1 MDILTVDFETYYDK
15 EFSLSKMSMEA
26 YVRDPRFEVIM
37 LGLRWPDGTKE
48 VVTGTHEEIQY
59 RLDAIEWEKY
69 AVLAH
74 NTLFDA
80 AILAWRFGVN
90 PRAWLDTLSMARAMF
105 GLRGNSLA
113 LLAKRYSLEDKGTAV
128 QNAMGKRRADFT
140 PEEFAK
146 YADYCLHDAELC
158 HELFYLMSN
167 GWYNPETF
175 DHRHPYPAQE
185 LRLIDKLIRMYTE
198 PMLRLNKGQLEEH
211 LADVIRRK
219 EELLSNAG
227 IAKEDL
233 MSNPKFALVL
243 EEFGVTPPMKISPTT
258 GKQAFAF
265 AKTDPGMKA
274 LLEHPDE
281 RVQAVVAA
289 RMGVKSTLEET
300 RTQRFID
307 MAGRNLMFPVPL
319 RYSAA
324 RTHRLGG
331 TDGIN
336 LQNLPARGAQANK
349 LKRCIEAPPGYVIVD
364 CDSSNIEARMLAWLA
379 GQDDLV
385 EDFANGVDVYCKM
398 SGKIF
403 GREITKADKK
413 ERFVGK
419 TVVLGC
425 LAEGTLVL
433 CERGW
438 VAIQHV
444 TMEDR
449 VWDGLTWVNH
459 QGLLKKGSK
468 ETWNL
473 FGLWLT
479 PDHQVL
485 CGTEWKDA
493 QSVLQDESTL
503 SQILATGAAN
513 LPSQAISRVQTGGY
527 QTSLSSATAGDQ
539 NTLSPTITL
548 RISEALGA
556 IFAHL
561 RNPKKFKEK
570 AIGFTQIRWPMM
582 PIESGFSIDYRQLY
596 LGAIKKLTR
605 LILLTEVGGSSF
617 ARSGEM
623 INEVFL
629 GTRKQS
635 LVGTTPALRWTAQT
649 ITEGTSQG
657 TYGLYPEEKTSEIEG
672 KFQTYK
678 PESRNL
684 KRRLQTYDLAL
695 AGPRN
700 RFTVLTER
708 GPIIVHNCGYQTGAV
723 KLQVTLKASEM
734 NMDLELD
741 ACKQIIDTY
750 RQSVPAITRLWRQG
764 EAAIEAMHRDKS
776 MWFGREGVAL
786 VEGRR
791 GIKLPS
797 GLYIS
802 YPQLHRAVK
811 NKNGMA
817 FEAWQYKDETGLVD
831 IYGGKLV
838 ENVVQALARIVVMQ
852 QLLKIS
858 KKLRVVLTVHDAVAV
873 AVPVGD
879 VSKAIRYDDEHRCYV
894 PVSEE
899 AKNAVAYVEEC
910 MRWVPKWAQG
920 CPINCESGIGRTYG
934 DC

>member
-1 MDILTVDFETYYDK
+1 VDILTVDFETYYDK
-15 EFSLSKMSMEA
+15 EFSLSKMTMEA

-37 LGLRWPDGTKE
+37 LGIRWPDGKKE
-48 VVTGTHEEIQY
+48 IITGTEAEVQY
-59 RLDAIEWEKY
+59 RLDAIEWGKY

-80 AILAWRFGVN
+80 AILAWRFGVK
-90 PRAWLDTLSMARAMF
+90 PAAWLDTLSMARAMF
-105 GLRGNSLA
+105 GMKGNSLA
-113 LLAKRYSLEDKGTAV
+113 LLAKRYGLEDKGTEV

-146 YADYCLHDAELC
+146 YADYCLHDVELC
-158 HELFYLMSN
+158 HELFFLMSN

-175 DHRHPYPAQE
+175 DHRDPYPTQE
-185 LRLIDKLIRMYTE
+185 LKLIDKLIRMYTE
-198 PMLRLNKGQLEEH
+198 PVLHLNKAQLEEH

-243 EEFGVTPPMKISPTT
+243 ESFGVVPPMKISPTT

-265 AKTDPGMKA
+265 AKTDPAMKA
-274 LLEHPDE
+274 LLDHPDE

-307 MAGRNLMFPVPL
+307 MAGRSPLFPVPL

-349 LKRCIEAPPGYVIVD
+349 LKRCIEAPPGYVIID

-379 GQDDLV
+379 GQEDLV

-403 GREITKADKK
+403 GREVTKADKR

-419 TVVLGC
+419 TVVLG
-425 LAEGTLVL
+425 
-433 CERGW
+433 
-438 VAIQHV
+438 
-444 TMEDR
+444 
-449 VWDGLTWVNH
+449 
-459 QGLLKKGSK
+459 
-468 ETWNL
+468 
-473 FGLWLT
+473 
-479 PDHQVL
+479 
-485 CGTEWKDA
+485 
-493 QSVLQDESTL
+493 
-503 SQILATGAAN
+503 
-513 LPSQAISRVQTGGY
+513 
-527 QTSLSSATAGDQ
+527 
-539 NTLSPTITL
+539 
-548 RISEALGA
+548 
-556 IFAHL
+556 
-561 RNPKKFKEK
+561 
-570 AIGFTQIRWPMM
+570 
-582 PIESGFSIDYRQLY
+582 
-596 LGAIKKLTR
+596 
-605 LILLTEVGGSSF
+605 
-617 ARSGEM
+617 
-623 INEVFL
+623 
-629 GTRKQS
+629 
-635 LVGTTPALRWTAQT
+635 
-649 ITEGTSQG
+649 
-657 TYGLYPEEKTSEIEG
+657 
-672 KFQTYK
+672 
-678 PESRNL
+678 
-684 KRRLQTYDLAL
+684 
-695 AGPRN
+695 
-700 RFTVLTER
+700 
-708 GPIIVHNCGYQTGAV
+708 CGYQTGAV

-750 RQSVPAITRLWRQG
+750 RQSVPAITRLWREG
-764 EAAIEAMHRDKS
+764 EAAIETMHSDKT
-776 MWFGREGVAL
+776 MWFGREGVVL
-786 VEGRR
+786 VEGRK

-802 YPQLHRAVK
+802 YPQLHRGVK

-817 FEAWQYKDETGLVD
+817 MEAWQYKDETGLVD

-858 KKLRVVLTVHDAVAV
+858 KKLHVVLTVHDAVA
-873 AVPVGD
+873 
-879 VSKAIRYDDEHRCYV
+879 AIARE
-894 PVSEE
+894 EE
-899 AKNAVAYVEEC
+899 AEQAQAYVEEC

>member
-1 MDILTVDFETYYDK
+1 MDILTLDTETYYDK
-15 EFSLSKMSMEA
+15 DFSLSKLTMEH
-26 YVRDPRFEVIM
+26 YIRDPRFEVIM
-37 LGLRWPDGTKE
+37 LGIRWPDGTKE
-48 VVTGTHEEIQY
+48 IVTGSHEEVQY
-59 RLDAIEWEKY
+59 RLDGIEWGKY
-69 AVLAH
+69 AVLCH

-90 PRAWLDTLSMARAMF
+90 PAAWLDTLSMARAMF
-105 GLRGNSLA
+105 GMKGNSLA
-113 LLAKRYSLEDKGTAV
+113 LLARRYGLEDKGTAV
-128 QNAMGKRRADFT
+128 QNAMGKRRCDFT
-140 PEEFAK
+140 EQEFK
-146 YADYCLHDAELC
+146 DYADYCLHDVQLC
-158 HELFYLMSN
+158 HELFFLMSN
-167 GWYNPETF
+167 GWYKPETF
-175 DHRHPYPAQE
+175 DHRDPYPRKE
-185 LRLIDKLIRMYTE
+185 LELIDRLIRMYTE
-198 PMLRLNKGQLEEH
+198 PTLRLNAQKLEEH
-211 LADVIRRK
+211 LADVVRRK
-219 EELLSNAG
+219 EELLTKAG

-243 EEFGVTPPMKISPTT
+243 ESFGVSPPMKISATT

-274 LLEHPDE
+274 LLEHPDD

-307 MAGRNLMFPVPL
+307 MAQRNPLFPVPL

-349 LKRCIEAPPGYVIVD
+349 LKKCIEAPLGHVIID

-385 EDFANGVDVYCKM
+385 QDFANGVDVYCKM
-398 SGKIF
+398 ASKIF
-403 GREITKADKK
+403 GRPITKADKV

-438 VAIQHV
+438 VPIQHV
-444 TMEDR
+444 TTEDR
-449 VWDGLTWVNH
+449 VWDGLTWVAH

-493 QSVLQDESTL
+493 QSVLQDESSL
-503 SQILATGAAN
+503 CQILDTGAAN
-513 LPSQAISRVQTGGY
+513 LPSQATSPGQIGEY
-527 QTSLSSATAGDQ
+527 QTSSSNATAAD
-539 NTLSPTITL
+539 LSTPSHITIS
-548 RISEALGA
+548 RISKALGVT
-556 IFAHL
+556 FAHL
-561 RNPKKFKEK
+561 KSLTTPIGK
-570 AIGFTQIRWPMM
+570 AIGFTLM
-582 PIESGFSIDYRQLY
+582 PWRMTHTESVYSIGYPQLY
-596 LGAIKKLTR
+596 RGATTKLTEP
-605 LILLTEVGGSSF
+605 ILPTEVGGSLFVS
-617 ARSGEM
+617 SGEM
-623 INEVFL
+623 TSGIFS
-629 GTRKQS
+629 GMYKS
-635 LVGTTPALRWTAQT
+635 YPDGITPILKWTAQ
-649 ITEGTSQG
+649 ITTKATNLG
-657 TYGLYPEEKTSEIEG
+657 TYGLSLVEKTLRTEERSRLCS
-672 KFQTYK
+672 Q
-678 PESRNL
+678 ESKNL
-684 KRRLQTYDLAL
+684 RRKSQTYDLAL

-723 KLQVTLKASEM
+723 KLQITLKASEM
-734 NMDLELD
+734 NMDLELNE
-741 ACKQIIDTY
+741 CKNIIDTY
-750 RQSVPAITRLWRQG
+750 RNSVPAITRLWRTG
-764 EAAIEAMHRDKS
+764 DSAIEAMHRNTS

-786 VEGRR
+786 VEGNK

-802 YPQLHRAVK
+802 YPQLHRGVK
-811 NKNGMA
+811 NKNGQA

-858 KKLRVVLTVHDAVAV
+858 KKLHVVLTVHDAVA
-873 AVPVGD
+873 
-879 VSKAIRYDDEHRCYV
+879 AIARE
-894 PVSEE
+894 EE
-899 AKNAVAYVEEC
+899 AEQAQAYVEEC
-910 MRWVPKWAQG
+910 MRWVPKWAAG

>member
-1 MDILTVDFETYYDK
+1 MEILVIDAETYYDK
-15 EFSLSKMSMEA
+15 EFSLSKMTMEA

-48 VVTGTHEEIQY
+48 IITGTEAEIQY
-59 RLDAIEWEKY
+59 RLDAIEWDKY

-80 AILAWRFGVN
+80 AILSWRFGVN

-105 GLRGNSLA
+105 GMKGNSLA
-113 LLAKRYSLEDKGTAV
+113 LLARRYGLEDKGTAV

-140 PEEFAK
+140 PQEFK
-146 YADYCLHDAELC
+146 QYADYCLHDAELC
-158 HELFYLMSN
+158 HELFFLMSN
-167 GWYNPETF
+167 GWYKPETF
-175 DHRHPYPAQE
+175 DHRDPYPMQE
-185 LRLIDKLIRMYTE
+185 LKLIDKLIRMYTE
-198 PMLRLNKGQLEEH
+198 PVLRLNKERLEEH
-211 LADVIRRK
+211 LADVVRRK

-243 EEFGVTPPMKISPTT
+243 EDFGVTPPMKTSPTT

-307 MAGRNLMFPVPL
+307 MAGRSPLFPVPL

-349 LKRCIEAPPGYVIVD
+349 LKKCIEAPPGYVIID

-403 GREITKADKK
+403 GKEVTKADKK
-413 ERFVGK
+413 ERFLGK

-438 VAIQHV
+438 VPIQHV
-444 TMEDR
+444 TTEDR

-459 QGLLKKGSK
+459 QGLLGKGSK

-485 CGTEWKDA
+485 CGTKWKDA
-493 QSVLQDESTL
+493 QSVLQDESIL

-513 LPSQAISRVQTGGY
+513 LPSQATSRAQTEEY
-527 QTSLSSATAGDQ
+527 QTSSLSVTAGDL
-539 NTLSPTITL
+539 NTPLPTTTL
-548 RISEALGA
+548 RISKALGA
-556 IFAHL
+556 TFAHL
-561 RNPKKFKEK
+561 KSLTTHTVK
-570 AIGFTQIRWPMM
+570 AIGFTLMRWPMM
-582 PIESGFSIDYRQLY
+582 GTANDFSTVYPPPFQGATIQLT
-596 LGAIKKLTR
+596 GLTA
-605 LILLTEVGGSSF
+605 LTEVGGYSF
-617 ARSGEM
+617 ASNGGTISAAFLYTSKRS
-623 INEVFL
+623 L
-629 GTRKQS
+629 G
-635 LVGTTPALRWTAQT
+635 GIIPALKWIAQT
-649 ITEGTSQG
+649 TTRGMSQG
-657 TYGLYPEEKTSEIEG
+657 MYASCLAEKTSGIEG

-684 KRRLQTYDLAL
+684 RRKSQTYDLAL

-708 GPIIVHNCGYQTGAV
+708 GPIIVHNCGYQTGAM

-734 NMDLELD
+734 NLDLELD
-741 ACKQIIDTY
+741 ECKRIIDTY
-750 RQSVPAITRLWRQG
+750 RYSVPAITRLWRQG
-764 EAAIEAMHRDKS
+764 EAAIEAMHKDKS

-802 YPQLHRAVK
+802 YPQLHRGVK

-817 FEAWQYKDETGLVD
+817 MEAWQYKDETGLVD
-831 IYGGKLV
+831 IYGGKFV

-858 KKLRVVLTVHDAVAV
+858 KKLQVVLTVHDAVA
-873 AVPVGD
+873 
-879 VSKAIRYDDEHRCYV
+879 AIARE
-894 PVSEE
+894 EE
-899 AKNAVAYVEEC
+899 AEQAQAYVEEC

-920 CPINCESGIGRTYG
+920 CPINCESGIGRSYG

>member
-15 EFSLSKMSMEA
+15 EFSLSKMTMEA

-37 LGLRWPDGTKE
+37 LGIRWPDGKKE
-48 VVTGTHEEIQY
+48 IITGTEAEVQY
-59 RLDAIEWEKY
+59 RLDAIEWGKY

-80 AILAWRFGVN
+80 AILAWRFGVK
-90 PRAWLDTLSMARAMF
+90 PAAWLDTLSMARAMF
-105 GLRGNSLA
+105 GMKGNSLA
-113 LLAKRYSLEDKGTAV
+113 LLAKRYGLEDKGTEV

-140 PEEFAK
+140 PEEFTK
-146 YADYCLHDAELC
+146 YADYCLHDVELC
-158 HELFYLMSN
+158 HELFFLMSN
-167 GWYNPETF
+167 GWYNPEAF
-175 DHRHPYPAQE
+175 DHRDPYPTQE
-185 LRLIDKLIRMYTE
+185 LKLIDKLIRMYTE
-198 PMLRLNKGQLEEH
+198 PVLHLNKAQLEEH

-243 EEFGVTPPMKISPTT
+243 ESFGVVPPMKISPTT

-274 LLEHPDE
+274 LLEHHDE

-307 MAGRNLMFPVPL
+307 MAGRSPLFPVPL

-349 LKRCIEAPPGYVIVD
+349 LKRCIEAPPGYVIID

-379 GQDDLV
+379 GQEDLV

-398 SGKIF
+398 AGKIF
-403 GREITKADKK
+403 GREVTKADKR

-419 TVVLGC
+419 TVVLG
-425 LAEGTLVL
+425 
-433 CERGW
+433 
-438 VAIQHV
+438 
-444 TMEDR
+444 
-449 VWDGLTWVNH
+449 
-459 QGLLKKGSK
+459 
-468 ETWNL
+468 
-473 FGLWLT
+473 
-479 PDHQVL
+479 
-485 CGTEWKDA
+485 
-493 QSVLQDESTL
+493 
-503 SQILATGAAN
+503 
-513 LPSQAISRVQTGGY
+513 
-527 QTSLSSATAGDQ
+527 
-539 NTLSPTITL
+539 
-548 RISEALGA
+548 
-556 IFAHL
+556 
-561 RNPKKFKEK
+561 
-570 AIGFTQIRWPMM
+570 
-582 PIESGFSIDYRQLY
+582 
-596 LGAIKKLTR
+596 
-605 LILLTEVGGSSF
+605 
-617 ARSGEM
+617 
-623 INEVFL
+623 
-629 GTRKQS
+629 
-635 LVGTTPALRWTAQT
+635 
-649 ITEGTSQG
+649 
-657 TYGLYPEEKTSEIEG
+657 
-672 KFQTYK
+672 
-678 PESRNL
+678 
-684 KRRLQTYDLAL
+684 
-695 AGPRN
+695 
-700 RFTVLTER
+700 
-708 GPIIVHNCGYQTGAV
+708 CGYQTGAV

-750 RQSVPAITRLWRQG
+750 RYSVPAITRLWREG
-764 EAAIEAMHRDKS
+764 EAAIETMHRDKT
-776 MWFGREGVAL
+776 MWFGREGVVL
-786 VEGRR
+786 VEGRK

-802 YPQLHRAVK
+802 YPQLHRGVK

-817 FEAWQYKDETGLVD
+817 MEAWQYKDETGLVD

-858 KKLRVVLTVHDAVAV
+858 KKLHVVLTVHDAVA
-873 AVPVGD
+873 
-879 VSKAIRYDDEHRCYV
+879 AIARE
-894 PVSEE
+894 EE
-899 AKNAVAYVEEC
+899 AEQAQAYVEEC

>member
-15 EFSLSKMSMEA
+15 EFSLSKMTMEA

-37 LGLRWPDGTKE
+37 LGIRWPDGKKE
-48 VVTGTHEEIQY
+48 IITGTEAEVQY
-59 RLDAIEWEKY
+59 RLDAIEWGKY

-80 AILAWRFGVN
+80 AILAWRFGVK
-90 PRAWLDTLSMARAMF
+90 PAAWLDTLSMARAMF
-105 GLRGNSLA
+105 GMKGNSLA
-113 LLAKRYSLEDKGTAV
+113 LLAKRYGLEDKGTEV

-146 YADYCLHDAELC
+146 YADYCLHDVELC
-158 HELFYLMSN
+158 HELFFLMSN

-175 DHRHPYPAQE
+175 DHRDPYPTQE
-185 LRLIDKLIRMYTE
+185 LKLIDKLIRMYTE
-198 PMLRLNKGQLEEH
+198 PVLHLNKAQLEEH

-243 EEFGVTPPMKISPTT
+243 ESFGVVPPMKISPTT

-265 AKTDPGMKA
+265 AKTDPAMKA
-274 LLEHPDE
+274 LLDHPDE

-307 MAGRNLMFPVPL
+307 MAGRSPLFPVPL

-349 LKRCIEAPPGYVIVD
+349 LKRCIEAPPGYVIID

-379 GQDDLV
+379 GQEDLV

-403 GREITKADKK
+403 GREVTKADKR

-419 TVVLGC
+419 TVVLG
-425 LAEGTLVL
+425 
-433 CERGW
+433 
-438 VAIQHV
+438 
-444 TMEDR
+444 
-449 VWDGLTWVNH
+449 
-459 QGLLKKGSK
+459 
-468 ETWNL
+468 
-473 FGLWLT
+473 
-479 PDHQVL
+479 
-485 CGTEWKDA
+485 
-493 QSVLQDESTL
+493 
-503 SQILATGAAN
+503 
-513 LPSQAISRVQTGGY
+513 
-527 QTSLSSATAGDQ
+527 
-539 NTLSPTITL
+539 
-548 RISEALGA
+548 
-556 IFAHL
+556 
-561 RNPKKFKEK
+561 
-570 AIGFTQIRWPMM
+570 
-582 PIESGFSIDYRQLY
+582 
-596 LGAIKKLTR
+596 
-605 LILLTEVGGSSF
+605 
-617 ARSGEM
+617 
-623 INEVFL
+623 
-629 GTRKQS
+629 
-635 LVGTTPALRWTAQT
+635 
-649 ITEGTSQG
+649 
-657 TYGLYPEEKTSEIEG
+657 
-672 KFQTYK
+672 
-678 PESRNL
+678 
-684 KRRLQTYDLAL
+684 
-695 AGPRN
+695 
-700 RFTVLTER
+700 
-708 GPIIVHNCGYQTGAV
+708 CGYQTGAV

-750 RQSVPAITRLWRQG
+750 RQSVPAITRLWREG
-764 EAAIEAMHRDKS
+764 EAAIETMHSDKT
-776 MWFGREGVAL
+776 MWFGREGVVL
-786 VEGRR
+786 VEGRK

-802 YPQLHRAVK
+802 YPQLHRGVK

-817 FEAWQYKDETGLVD
+817 MEAWQYKDETGLVD

-858 KKLRVVLTVHDAVAV
+858 KKLHVVLTVHDAVA
-873 AVPVGD
+873 
-879 VSKAIRYDDEHRCYV
+879 AIARE
-894 PVSEE
+894 EE
-899 AKNAVAYVEEC
+899 AEQAQAYVEEC